1 MIGTRDKAIKYLLEQ
16 DTSKQYEVKEYK
28 TKRSNDANAYFHV
41 LVNELARHNNISDK
55 EMKIEMNLKYGTI
68 ATNDNGKIGIKI
80 PEGTDVSQF
89 YDYAKWFGSCEDNG
103 IVFDKYLLY
112 KQTHTLNSKEMSQLI
127 NGVVEE
133 CKEAGLET
141 KPKAE
146 IESMLRSWK

>member
-1 MIGTRDKAIKYLLEQ
+1 M
-16 DTSKQYEVKEYK
+16 
-28 TKRSNDANAYFHV
+28 
-41 LVNELARHNNISDK
+41 
-55 EMKIEMNLKYGTI
+55 
-68 ATNDNGKIGIKI
+68 
-80 PEGTDVSQF
+80 
-89 YDYAKWFGSCEDNG
+89 FGSCEDNG

-146 IESMLRSWK
+146 IESMLRCWK